1 MSPQMLTRGKLFY
14 VHRYSDNKYYGRKE
28 QLEHQFAEA
37 ESVLECLK
45 AWQECDEK
53 DLKDIDIASVC
64 TLVTKELS
72 HGLGKV
78 KTVINWPP
86 VELFEDDELKEDEPE
101 EEEPFEWP
109 NPSKPVRC
117 PFCFSVPSPEMVGFW
132 GGWACGEEPPYWQ
145 QLRMFVF
152 WRDMFRCRICHKR
165 FMPRKLVAHHIV
177 PKEQGGEDS
186 SDNLVTLCYKC
197 HEDDKPIYSYDSCD
211 EDQENLGQ
219 YIGEQPPWVYPQ
231 GKKLEE
237 SEEEVAIPQTIKDV
251 IGVPSIVRRGKGRPA
266 KDIDDKYLKELR
278 YNEGLSY
285 RQIARKL
292 KNENDYEI
300 SRTAIHDHLVKSK
313 HHHIPESAICE
324 YVGCRKEYKPWLENQ
339 RYCSPECNARAN
351 QRGMPKK
358 KDKKPARRSRKPR
371 K

>member
-1 MSPQMLTRGKLFY
+1 MAGKKEVTATVKLRYCPICGEIAGSPHHVKPRSLGGTDDYRNIVWLCKPCHDIVEEIQER
-14 VHRYSDNKYYGRKE
+14 E
-28 QLEHQFAEA
+28 QLEFCPDLVKRQRSEQHITLAKNKEGGA
-37 ESVLECLK
+37 SESYVNHYGYMKL
-45 AWQECDEK
+45 AFIIRPDG
-53 DLKDIDIASVC
+53 
-64 TLVTKELS
+64 TKQ
-72 HGLGKV
+72 
-78 KTVINWPP
+78 VI
-86 VELFEDDELKEDEPE
+86 E
-101 EEEPFEWP
+101 
-109 NPSKPVRC
+109 
-117 PFCFSVPSPEMVGFW
+117 
-132 GGWACGEEPPYWQ
+132 
-145 QLRMFVF
+145 
-152 WRDMFRCRICHKR
+152 
-165 FMPRKLVAHHIV
+165 
-177 PKEQGGEDS
+177 
-186 SDNLVTLCYKC
+186 
-197 HEDDKPIYSYDSCD
+197 
-211 EDQENLGQ
+211 Q
-219 YIGEQPPWVYPQ
+219 YIGAQPPWLHPQ
-231 GKKLEE
+231 RQEA
-237 SEEEVAIPQTIKDV
+237 EEVVTSQTIKDV